1 MNNARIENV
10 IADVNI
16 YEILDSLDVGI
27 WLIEYSASKQIY
39 RMYGDRSMMRILGIE
54 DVEATTPEE
63 CYRYWFSRIDEHYL
77 KDVQYVIGRMIELFH
92 KHPDGSTIDEVNY
105 IWHKDGV
112 GDVSI
117 RCGGRIIGYA
127 DGVYRICGYH
137 QDFTEIVKMRDGIKD
152 DNISRL
158 KREIG
163 DIKYLKEYYEELA
176 YIDELTGLVNRRG
189 FTDRARYIVSHQMRR
204 SGDVLW
210 IAMLDLDYF
219 KQINDTYGHLNG
231 DTVLRFVSRVL
242 LGLSIEDE
250 HVYVFRYGG
259 EEFIIM
265 IYQHTAEEVR
275 RILESCLKEIR
286 EGIIE
291 INGNQTVQITCSIGA
306 AGLHNHDS
314 ARNTDEL
321 IRFAV
326 QKADLLLY
334 RAKKEGRDRL
344 CMDEL

>member
-1 MNNARIENV
+1 MNNAKIENV

-16 YEILDSLDVGI
+16 YEILDAMNVGI
-27 WLIEYSASKQIY
+27 WLMEYSASKQIY
-39 RMYGDRSMMRILGIE
+39 RMYGDKSMMRILGIA

-63 CYRYWFSRIDEHYL
+63 CYRHWFSRIDEHYL

-92 KHPDGSTIDEVNY
+92 KHPGGNNTDEVNY
-105 IWHKDGV
+105 IWRKDGV
-112 GDVSI
+112 GDVNI
-117 RCGGRIIGYA
+117 RCGGRIVSYI

-137 QDFTEIVKMRDGIKD
+137 QDFTEIIRVKDSIRE

-231 DTVLRFVSRVL
+231 DAVLKFVSRIL

-265 IYQHTAEEVR
+265 IYQHTAREVR
-275 RILESCLKEIR
+275 RILERCLKEIR
-286 EGIIE
+286 ESTIE
-291 INGNQTVQITCSIGA
+291 INDGKTVQITCSIGV
-306 AGLHNHDS
+306 AGLHNHES
-314 ARNTDEL
+314 TRSTDESR
-321 IRFAV
+321 RFAV

-334 RAKKEGRDRL
+334 RAKKKGRDRL

>member
-1 MNNARIENV
+1 MNNARIENI
-10 IADVNI
+10 IADVDI

-39 RMYGDRSMMRILGIE
+39 KMYGDKSMMRILGIE
-54 DVEATTPEE
+54 DVDATTPEE
-63 CYRYWFSRIDEHYL
+63 CYRHWFSRIDEHYL

-92 KHPDGSTIDEVNY
+92 KQPDGNTMDEVSY
-105 IWHKDGV
+105 IWHKDGAGSV
-112 GDVSI
+112 NI
-117 RCGGRIIGYA
+117 RCGGRIISCL

-137 QDFTEIVKMRDGIKD
+137 QDFTEIIKAKDGIRE
-152 DNISRL
+152 DNINRL

-189 FTDRARYIVSHQMRR
+189 FMDRARYIISHQMRR

-231 DTVLRFVSRVL
+231 DTVLKFVSRVL

-265 IYQHTAEEVR
+265 IYQHTAQEVKC
-275 RILESCLKEIR
+275 ILEACLDKMR
-286 EGIIE
+286 RSIIE
-291 INGNQTVQITCSIGA
+291 INDGKTVQITCSIGA

-314 ARNTDEL
+314 TRNTDES
-321 IRFAV
+321 IRFAL
-326 QKADLLLY
+326 QRADLLLY